1 MLREAVGM
9 KESICTTDGETNGRR
24 ERWIGRCLQDPCGVY
39 SMVWYSM
46 HSHERWQHS
55 RIDFTMTGAAMQ
67 LAEDGRGRSDGDVRH
82 AHVC

>member
-1 MLREAVGM
+1 MDRAILAGSLR
-9 KESICTTDGETNGRR
+9 
-24 ERWIGRCLQDPCGVY
+24 GVQHG
-39 SMVWYSM
+39 MVWYSM